1 MGEWKLKRAKR
12 EEMLMSR
19 ACRNLICDVVFRRQF
34 LAPSRG

>member
-19 ACRNLICDVVFRRQF
+19 ACVQKLDMRCRL
-34 LAPSRG
+34 